1 MPFFTFHKEIPM
13 KWSLAMAAFL
23 LVAVLMRTNV
33 RGQEPSAPPPEMK
46 VLEKLV
52 GTWNVEQTV
61 KVPEESRS
69 TNLVVKREVVLGGR
83 FVQERGGFDDKGKPS
98 FAGMYT
104 YDSNRRTYRYWLFLS
119 GGGYSESTGTWDERS
134 RTLTFKNKPSWGGTG
149 VITLRF
155 PDETTFAF
163 SIVSRDP
170 GGTVGYHLE
179 GKGVRQR

>member
-1 MPFFTFHKEIPM
+1 M
-13 KWSLAMAAFL
+13 KWSLVMTAL
-23 LVAVLMRTNV
+23 LSVAVLSHADV

-83 FVQERGGFDDKGKPS
+83 FVHEMGGFDDKGKPS
-98 FAGMYT
+98 FTGMYT
-104 YDSNRRTYRYWLFLS
+104 YDSNRKTYRHWLFLS

-134 RTLTFKNKPSWGGTG
+134 QTFTFTNRPSWGGTG

-155 PDETTFAF
+155 PDETAFAF
-163 SIVSRDP
+163 SIISKNP

-179 GKGVRQR
+179 GKAVRQK